1 MTQHTLKSN
10 FETVLLP
17 PKGQFFDRSG
27 AKDAP
32 RAVEPE
38 PALLPITGVHPAV
51 IKIAMSAVVWF
62 LAVAWFD
69 FSGGPEVDLNLGG
82 RHRLLRHVLHAVSA
96 GGVHGDRR
104 SALETAKSALRRVSQ
119 RPNPHRQGNH
129 AGQGCFDPHPLVAG
143 VSGGCRNAHRLGL
156 APAILAGQE

>member
-17 PKGQFFDRSG
+17 PKGQFFDRSR

-38 PALLPITGVHPAV
+38 PALLSITGVHPAG

-62 LAVAWFD
+62 LAVVWFD
-69 FSGGPEVDLNLGG
+69 FSGGPEVDLNLAIVTGFFVMFLTLS
-82 RHRLLRHVLHAVSA
+82 LLASFYGVPA
-96 GGVHGDRR
+96 GPGL
-104 SALETAKSALRRVSQ
+104 LECLPRPALRTRGST
-119 RPNPHRQGNH
+119 
-129 AGQGCFDPHPLVAG
+129 
-143 VSGGCRNAHRLGL
+143 
-156 APAILAGQE
+156 